1 MQKGLS
7 HFFRFSKKICNS
19 VYISPKENLF
29 MNLEGM
35 YMLNTEEYT
44 KEKIQKALE
53 ILYTDRKNEFD
64 ELSKVIL
71 AEKANTMQ
79 NWKEFILNFSL
90 DVGDSFRTW
99 SGQKDPST
107 TSPQKAL
114 TLLRQLGKGATSMNQ
129 LTHLQNMTYNL
140 SSEFKEIYKRLK

>member
-1 MQKGLS
+1 
-7 HFFRFSKKICNS
+7 
-19 VYISPKENLF
+19 

-44 KEKIQKALE
+44 EEKIQKALE
-53 ILYTDRKNEFD
+53 VLYTDRKNEFD

-71 AEKANTMQ
+71 GEKANTMP